1 MRFEAQGG
9 KILATNHI
17 VPRIVNFT
25 WGKKSATEN
34 KIIFTT
40 VGKMFYRGMPL
51 RLNRN
56 LVSIAEID
64 SLIFGD
70 RNVQTLTLHH

>member
-25 WGKKSATEN
+25 RGKVSN
-34 KIIFTT
+34 RNRIIFTT

-56 LVSIAEID
+56 LVSVAEID

-70 RNVQTLTLHH
+70 RNVETLTLHH